1 MPDRSQNTPTTH
13 PPAKT
18 LRNDACP
25 QCERLLDELNVSFH
39 SVHDFILRNHEERT
53 EDNDGYLGELG
64 RLIHAQ
70 VVARRTLIHH
80 QQKHS

>member
-1 MPDRSQNTPTTH
+1 MPYPSQSGSVANLQ
-13 PPAKT
+13 KT
-18 LRNDACP
+18 LRNDVCHT
-25 QCERLLDELNVSFH
+25 CEHLLDELNVAFH
-39 SVHDFILRNHEERT
+39 GVHDFITRNYEDRA
-53 EDNDGYLGELG
+53 DNDGYLGELG

>member
-1 MPDRSQNTPTTH
+1 MPDRSQSPQTLPTP
-13 PPAKT
+13 KT

-25 QCERLLDELNVSFH
+25 LCERLLDELNVSFH
-39 SVHDFILRNHEERT
+39 DVHDFILRNYEDRT
-53 EDNDGYLGELG
+53 DDNDGYLGELG

-70 VVARRTLIHH
+70 VVARRTLIQH

>member
-1 MPDRSQNTPTTH
+1 MPYPSQSGGVANLQK
-13 PPAKT
+13 A
-18 LRNDACP
+18 LRDGVCRT
-25 QCERLLDELNVSFH
+25 CEQLLDALNVTFH
-39 SVHDFILRNHEERT
+39 EVHDFIIRNY
-53 EDNDGYLGELG
+53 EDRAEDDRYLGELG